1 MKRLFATVS
10 QALQNLKNISFTE
23 GNNNPEPVK
32 TLKLSVLISPE
43 DKITLD
49 QRNANLKSIF
59 NKLKEHEVKL
69 DPWSVGDIYRYHML
83 RQDVA
88 SSYKVPPKL
97 SEATN
102 AILYDNTES
111 EVQPQLVGENYTLD
125 VNIPVKE

>member
-1 MKRLFATVS
+1 MKRLLSKVNKTW
-10 QALQNLKNISFTE
+10 QNFKNISFIE
-23 GNNNPEPVK
+23 ENNYPKPDLTSKFLVEP
-32 TLKLSVLISPE
+32 SAE
-43 DKITLD
+43 DKIKLG

-97 SEATN
+97 SEAAK
-102 AILYDNTES
+102 AILHDNMES
-111 EVQPQLVGENYTLD
+111 EGQAQLVGESYALD
-125 VNIPVKE
+125 INTSINE

>member
-102 AILYDNTES
+102 TILYDNTES